1 MTGKNPTQDDE
12 ALFRAAMDG
21 VTPLPARAETEA
33 APSPTRKTARSVSQD
48 SAPTR
53 FVPPAATG
61 TGLDRR
67 TEDRL
72 RQGKMEIEGRLDL
85 HGLTLAQAEPAVGS
99 FIRASQSS
107 GKRCVLI
114 ITGKGDTQSAARSE
128 GPWYEAPRG
137 QIRQNLPLWLA
148 SPDLSPLVLS
158 IAPARPQHGGS
169 GAVYVLLRRTRA
181 R

>member
-1 MTGKNPTQDDE
+1 MAGKKPTQDDE

-21 VTPLPARAETEA
+21 VTPLPPRAETEV
-33 APSPTRKTARSVSQD
+33 APPAERHAPRSPVQN
-48 SAPTR
+48 SAPPP

-67 TEDRL
+67 TEERL

-85 HGLTLAQAEPAVGS
+85 HGLTLAQAEPAVRA

-114 ITGKGDTQSAARSE
+114 ITGKGGSAKQEE

-137 QIRQNLPLWLA
+137 QIRQNLPLWLS
-148 SPDLSPLVLS
+148 SPELAPLVLS
-158 IAPARPQHGGS
+158 VAPARPQHGGS
-169 GAVYVLLRRTRA
+169 GAVYVLLRRTRT